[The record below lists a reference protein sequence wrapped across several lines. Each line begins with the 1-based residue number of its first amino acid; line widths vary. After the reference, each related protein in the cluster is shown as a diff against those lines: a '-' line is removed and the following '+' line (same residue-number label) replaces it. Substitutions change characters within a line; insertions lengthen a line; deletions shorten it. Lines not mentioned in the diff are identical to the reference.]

1 MHIEHQPRKSAV
13 LSSSSL
19 ACLSGVA
26 SINLTSSCAHGCVY
40 CYSCGYSSRPTEGTV
55 GVYSNLFEKLKGE
68 LARKRKMP
76 TTVYFS
82 PSSDLFQPIPE
93 VLQTGYD
100 IIEFLLWQNLNVAF
114 VTKGV
119 IPDAHFALFRKH
131 PTRIQ
136 AQIGLIS
143 TDQTVI
149 AQFEP
154 NAATPQTRLEQIQKL
169 TEAGISV
176 TVRLDPIIP
185 DITDDDDTFNQ
196 VCKAVSDV
204 GVKTI
209 AASVLFLR
217 PAIKESLQRN
227 ISDPKILQRIMSRFS
242 DAKRLAI
249 HADRSSVTAIT
260 RENRESIFKRL
271 YIIGAKHGLHLHVC
285 GCKNP
290 DIPSDMFP
298 KNCHLSG
305 SWTQQEQRGD
315 LFDLSRQSK

>member
-1 MHIEHQPRKSAV
+1 MHIEHLPRKSAV

-19 ACLSGVA
+19 ACLSGVS

-55 GVYSNLFEKLKGE
+55 VVYSNLFEKLKDE
-68 LARKRKMP
+68 LARKRKKP
-76 TTVYFS
+76 ETVYFS

-100 IIEFLLWQNLNVAF
+100 IIEFLLWKNLNVAF

-119 IPDAHFALFRKH
+119 IPEAHFELFRKH

-143 TDQTVI
+143 TDKNI
-149 AQFEP
+149 LAQFEP
-154 NAATPQTRLEQIQKL
+154 NAATLETRLEQIRKL
-169 TEAGISV
+169 TEAGIPV

-185 DITDDDDTFNQ
+185 GITDDDETFDQ
-196 VCKAVSDV
+196 VCKAVADA

-227 ISDPKILQRIMSRFS
+227 IANPKILQRIMSRFS
-242 DAKRLAI
+242 GAKRLAI
-249 HADRSSVTAIT
+249 HADRSSVMAIP
-260 RENRESIFKRL
+260 REDRESIFKRL
-271 YIIGAKHGLHLHVC
+271 FTIGEKYGLHLHVC

-290 DIPSDMFP
+290 DLPSDMFS

-305 SWTQQEQRGD
+305 SWNQGQRND
-315 LFDLSRQSK
+315 LFDLSGR

>member
-1 MHIEHQPRKSAV
+1 MYIEHQPRKSAV

-26 SINLTSSCAHGCVY
+26 SINLTSSCAHRCVY
-40 CYSCGYSSRPTEGTV
+40 CYSCGYSSRPSEGTV
-55 GVYSNLFEKLKGE
+55 VVYSNLFEKLKNE
-68 LARKRKMP
+68 WARKRKKP
-76 TTVYFS
+76 DTVYFS

-93 VLQTGYD
+93 VLKTGYD

-119 IPDAHFALFRKH
+119 IPESHFALFRKH

-143 TDQTVI
+143 ADETI
-149 AQFEP
+149 LAQFEP
-154 NAATPQTRLEQIQKL
+154 NAATPQTRLEQIRKL
-169 TEAGISV
+169 TEAGITV
-176 TVRLDPIIP
+176 VVRLDPIIP
-185 DITDDDDTFNQ
+185 GVTDDDETFNR
-196 VCKAVSDV
+196 VCEAVSAI

-227 ISDPKILQRIMSRFS
+227 ISDSEIRQRIFARFS
-242 DAKRLAI
+242 GARRLAI
-249 HADRSSVTAIT
+249 HADRSCVTAIP
-260 RENRESIFKRL
+260 REDRELVFKRL
-271 YIIGAKHGLHLHVC
+271 YAVAEKHGLHLHVC

-290 DIPSDMFP
+290 DLPSDLFP

-305 SWTQQEQRGD
+305 SWTPQPPRDD
-315 LFDLSRQSK
+315 LFDLSIQ